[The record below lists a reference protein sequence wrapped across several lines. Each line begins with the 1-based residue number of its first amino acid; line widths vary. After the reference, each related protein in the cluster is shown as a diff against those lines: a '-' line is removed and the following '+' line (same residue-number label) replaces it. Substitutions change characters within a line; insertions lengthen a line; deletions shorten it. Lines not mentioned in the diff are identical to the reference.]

1 MRAPRR
7 LALTGWGLLL
17 AASLAAC
24 GSQEPTPAGLGDP
37 LQGRFIAMRE
47 ACGSCHAIPG
57 LQQADGLAGPP
68 LTGFAR
74 RARIA
79 GMLANTPD
87 NLVRW
92 LRSPQVVVPGNAMP
106 DLRLTDKEARDVAAY
121 LETLR

>member
-1 MRAPRR
+1 MTALRR
-7 LALTGWGLLL
+7 FALAGAGVLL

-24 GSQEPTPAGLGDP
+24 GTHEATPAGLGDP
-37 LQGRFIAMRE
+37 QQGRLIAMRE
-47 ACGSCHAIPG
+47 ACGSCHTVPG

-74 RARIA
+74 RTMIG

-87 NLVRW
+87 NLVGW
-92 LRSPQVVVPGNAMP
+92 LRSPQAVVPRNAMP
-106 DLRLTDKEARDVAAY
+106 DLRLTDKQARDVAAY